1 MLPSVIV
8 AVMLYTLSISASI
21 GFSKSVVAL
30 KVNTPPAVKSKSAA
44 SVPVRTVLKV
54 GVDPSSS
61 VPVRVSTAVPPS
73 ATENALAEVIEGIL
87 SFVLITVTEMSCV
100 AVSAPEP
107 SSVT

>member
-1 MLPSVIV
+1 
-8 AVMLYTLSISASI
+8 MLYTLSISASI

-61 VPVRVSTAVPPS
+61 VPVRVSTAVPHLLFQSTFAGGPRHCQR
-73 ATENALAEVIEGIL
+73 L
-87 SFVLITVTEMSCV
+87 
-100 AVSAPEP
+100 
-107 SSVT
+107 

>member
-30 KVNTPPAVKSKSAA
+30 KVNTPSAVKSKSAA

-54 GVDPSSS
+54 GVDPSAS

-73 ATENALAEVIEGIL
+73 ATENALAEVI
-87 SFVLITVTEMSCV
+87 
-100 AVSAPEP
+100 
-107 SSVT
+107 